1 MDEFKMMYRNITLH
15 YDSQSTIHLLKDST
29 FHDHMKHI
37 DIKYHFIRKVVEEGR
52 IMLEKIDTDENTTNM
67 LTNPTKTKKFEWCK
81 TSLGLLKM

>member
-1 MDEFKMMYRNITLH
+1 MDEFKMMQGNITLQCGNQN
-15 YDSQSTIHLLKDST
+15 SIHLVKNPT

-67 LTNPTKTKKFEWCK
+67 LTKLTKTKKFEWCK